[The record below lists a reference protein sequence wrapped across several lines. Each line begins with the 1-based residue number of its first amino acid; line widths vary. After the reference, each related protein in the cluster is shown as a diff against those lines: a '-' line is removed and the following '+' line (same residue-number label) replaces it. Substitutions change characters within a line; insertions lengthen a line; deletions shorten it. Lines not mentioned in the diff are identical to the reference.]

1 MFVGVNEKKKYK
13 TKNEKL
19 QRFEGDL
26 AEKLII
32 FSILWT
38 SSVVNLSWRA
48 PGKSAII
55 IAIRHGTSA
64 DRS

>member
-26 AEKLII
+26 AEKLL
-32 FSILWT
+32 FSP
-38 SSVVNLSWRA
+38 SSGHHLL
-48 PGKSAII
+48 
-55 IAIRHGTSA
+55 
-64 DRS
+64 